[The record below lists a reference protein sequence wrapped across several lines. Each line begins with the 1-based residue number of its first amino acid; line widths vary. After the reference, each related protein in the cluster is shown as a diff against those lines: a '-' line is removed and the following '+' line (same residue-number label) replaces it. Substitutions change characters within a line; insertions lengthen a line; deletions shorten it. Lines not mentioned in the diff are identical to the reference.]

1 MAENTFKAIET
12 QEQFDAIIKERLS
25 RAENKV
31 REEFKGW
38 TSPDALK
45 EIQAKHADEIKTIK
59 DAHLKEME
67 KYSGYDEKFEE
78 QKKQIHTLEVTNL
91 KNRIV
96 SEKNLPLS
104 AVEFLSGESEEE
116 ISESADRLSKLSQMS
131 HFSGFTRSTEESATD
146 SRDEAL
152 REVARGLVKH

>member
-67 KYSGYDEKFEE
+67 KYSGYDEKFVE
-78 QKKQIHTLEVTNL
+78 QEKKIHTLEITNL

-104 AVEFLSGESEEE
+104 AIEFLNGESEEE
-116 ISESADRLSKLSQMS
+116 ISESADRLSKLSMTS
-131 HFSGFTRSTEESATD
+131 HPVGFTRNTEIPTGSPKD
-146 SRDEAL
+146 DAL
-152 REVARGLVKH
+152 KKMLHDLTE